1 MPKPRKKTLKPIPAF
16 SSEDQEAEFWASADS
31 TQYIDW
37 TKARI
42 VAFPNLKPSTQTI
55 SLRMPK
61 AMLDEL
67 KVLANAK
74 DVPYQSLM
82 KVYLSERLA
91 QERAVAIAGAKRRK
105 RPGA

>member
-1 MPKPRKKTLKPIPAF
+1 MPKPRKKMLKPIPSFAN
-16 SSEDQEAEFWASADS
+16 EDQEAEFWSSADS
-31 TQYIDW
+31 TQYVDW

-42 VAFPNLKPSTQTI
+42 VAFPNLKASTQTI

-67 KVLANAK
+67 KVLANSK

-91 QERAVAIAGAKRRK
+91 QERAAAIASVKRRK
-105 RPGA
+105 RTRA